1 MNLRLKKLPHIII
14 TIFLSNLI
22 KHHSASRYNYDCGVC
37 RCKFSRR
44 TGTTAYCH
52 EKKLYSLEDIPLS
65 ALPSNTSQLY
75 LQVSF
80 ELFQIFYFSFI
91 FVEEFTDNNATQI
104 PIEIPEHP
112 QKSARKPTIFFLV
125 FIFIFCVIRN
135 DHLAIFSNF
144 LT

>member
-1 MNLRLKKLPHIII
+1 MNLRLKKLPQIII

-22 KHHSASRYNYDCGVC
+22 KNHSASRYNYDCGVC

-44 TGTTAYCH
+44 SGTTAYCH

-80 ELFQIFYFSFI
+80 RTYFSDF
-91 FVEEFTDNNATQI
+91 FSFFFFFFGEEFTDNNATQI
-104 PIEIPEHP
+104 PIVVPEHP
-112 QKSARKPTIFFLV
+112 QKSARKPTIFLV
-125 FIFIFCVIRN
+125 FGIYFYISCYP
-135 DHLAIFSNF
+135 
-144 LT
+144 